1 MYIVA
6 FMIYILF
13 LFILH
18 FLFYFSIE
26 VLTKPLPY
34 LSPFTCKLLVPI
46 LNDLFSGHT
55 FPSLHHLCSF
65 LDLQL

>member
-18 FLFYFSIE
+18 FLFYFSIASPNQTSSLP
-26 VLTKPLPY
+26 LTIHLQ
-34 LSPFTCKLLVPI
+34 T
-46 LNDLFSGHT
+46 SGPH
-55 FPSLHHLCSF
+55 FK
-65 LDLQL
+65 